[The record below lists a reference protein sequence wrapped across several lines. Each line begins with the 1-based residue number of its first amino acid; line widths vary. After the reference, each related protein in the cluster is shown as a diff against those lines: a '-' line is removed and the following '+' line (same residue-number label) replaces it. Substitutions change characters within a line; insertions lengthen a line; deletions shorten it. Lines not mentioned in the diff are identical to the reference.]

1 MKIKDK
7 NSNLGDRFLLFG
19 RTDITRSV
27 ALAGFPAKLEPP
39 GLIKDGSKKRRD
51 GYTYDS
57 FKTGK
62 PLAGPLSQVNILT

>member
-7 NSNLGDRFLLFG
+7 ISNLGDRFLLLG